1 MKSRQYAVNL
11 ILAAALVLVG
21 ACDKGG
27 AGFSGRL
34 SPNFGNPGGGGGGGL
49 FTEPLLAYQPAAGSA
64 LFGLRLS
71 GNGLMVVFV
80 SNEDPFGT
88 NAALDEQLFSYNI
101 GTDVLVQLT
110 QEPASA
116 AVAFQHF
123 DITDTGDTVVF
134 VSTDDITGANPTN
147 SSNIFTATTDGATV
161 TQVTANTLGFL
172 AEPQISGNGAFI
184 VFYSESDLVGANPN
198 NLRQI
203 FLINS
208 DGTNLAQV
216 TTGDP
221 FPEALALAD
230 AGTRIAYHST
240 RDPFGSN
247 ADGSREIFVINI
259 DGTGH
264 AQLTMS
270 AADSV
275 EPDISDDGTR
285 VAFASGGDLTAG
297 TNADGSIEVFVANGD
312 GSGTVQITAG
322 AVDSG
327 VFAGGAAG
335 ALEIAGL
342 GSHVVFGSTADL
354 TGDNPGNAHTI
365 FWASTDGVTTGQ
377 PLRAGFVPPDV
388 TARDADNPHISN
400 DGNIILFDSAVNYS
414 FDSTGT
420 GDKIFTTARN

>member
-11 ILAAALVLVG
+11 VLAAALAMVG
-21 ACDKGG
+21 GCDKGG
-27 AGFSGRL
+27 AGFTGRL
-34 SPNFGNPGGGGGGGL
+34 SPNFGNPGGGGGGL
-49 FTEPLLAYQPAAGSA
+49 FTEPVLAYQPAAGTA
-64 LFGLRLS
+64 LFGQRLS
-71 GNGLMVVFV
+71 GTGQMIVFV

-88 NAALDEQLFSYNI
+88 NPALDEQIFSYNI
-101 GTDVLVQLT
+101 GTGGLVQLT

-123 DITDTGDTVVF
+123 DITDTGGAVVF

-147 SSNIFTATTDGATV
+147 SSNIFMATTDGATV
-161 TQVTANTLGFL
+161 SQVTANTLGFL

-184 VFYSESDLVGANPN
+184 VFYAESDLVGANPN

-221 FPEALALAD
+221 FPEALTLAD

-240 RDPFGSN
+240 KDPFGSN

-259 DGTGH
+259 DGNGH

-275 EPDISDDGTR
+275 DPDISDDGSK
-285 VAFASGGDLTAG
+285 VAFASRGDLVTG
-297 TNADGSIEVFVANGD
+297 GNADGSSEVFVANGD
-312 GSGTVQITAG
+312 GTGTVQITTS

-327 VFAGGAAG
+327 VFTSGATG
-335 ALEIAGL
+335 ALEIAGF
-342 GSHVVFGSTADL
+342 GNYVVFGSTADL
-354 TGDNPGNAHTI
+354 TGDNSGNTHTI
-365 FWASTDGVTTGQ
+365 FWASTDGVMTGQ

-388 TARDADNPHISN
+388 LARDADNPHINN
-400 DGNIILFDSAVNYS
+400 DGSEIMFDSAVNYS

-420 GDKIFTTARN
+420 DGKIFTTARN